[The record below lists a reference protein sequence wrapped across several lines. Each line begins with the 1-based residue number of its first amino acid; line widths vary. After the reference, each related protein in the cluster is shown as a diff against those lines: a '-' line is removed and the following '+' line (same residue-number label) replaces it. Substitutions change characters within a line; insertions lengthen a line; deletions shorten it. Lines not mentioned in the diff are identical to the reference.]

1 MRTGFFA
8 FAVLFALS
16 LSSFVVYK
24 NYAPPIEKAVYKN
37 YLAEYKK
44 LELPLKLETFINE
57 SYTKPISTNYCH
69 FIPFI
74 CERMMMRMPIHE
86 AVGEYYPVGIIA
98 ANKKYNAVI
107 YVEKTATTEF
117 NPDINKTEN
126 AKSSYKFYLQTIDK
140 NGDVISDQMIFA
152 LVDGGTNTATISK
165 DLAVSTTIG
174 DKKTNYTVSSKGKI
188 VAN

>member
-1 MRTGFFA
+1 MRTGIFA
-8 FAVLFALS
+8 FIVLFALS

-24 NYAPPIEKAVYKN
+24 NYAPPIESAIYKS

-57 SYTKPISTNYCH
+57 SYTKPIATDYCH

-74 CERMMMRMPIHE
+74 CQKMMMRMPIHE
-86 AVGEYYPVGIIA
+86 AMGEYYPVGIIA

-107 YVEKTATTEF
+107 YVEKTEMMDFDPKGERKPMA
-117 NPDINKTEN
+117 
-126 AKSSYKFYLQTIDK
+126 SYKFHLQTIDK
-140 NGDVISDQMIFA
+140 NGDVISDQMILSLA
-152 LVDGGTNTATISK
+152 DGGTNTASIGKNLAIS
-165 DLAVSTTIG
+165 ATNG